1 MYYKVKIAAV
11 KHYDQTSGVI
21 TITDYNNVQY
31 TFNNISQLEFIDA
44 GIINFPTG
52 DISSVGSDIN
62 GTYTSTSDFYDAI
75 QNVIGEDVNSLYYP
89 QRVSEGVEYLKQL
102 SYKNFNS
109 AFPSVYSSFI
119 NTAPFFSTN
128 GGLPVLYFPGLKC
141 IIFDGIGYNV
151 LCSVDS
157 SGDCKYVSNIGSGSG
172 STNFLLSTCSGYWCS
187 CYGIV
192 IFDNRYTFNEENAK
206 DSSKWFSLE
215 IQSANDGR
223 MYVSIFRGSRGVE
236 KLFSEFIPPD
246 WNEPEDPFGPGGTS
260 GPGDNPPGTF
270 DDTSDP
276 IPDSPLPTLSM
287 ADTGFTRIYN
297 PTLSQVQSLAEYM
310 WKTENIFETLWN
322 KVKQSFEN
330 PMDVM
335 IAFNIVPVA
344 VPDGGTAD
352 FSIMYIPTGVQL
364 TKAANQFV
372 DVDCGTLEL
381 KGYYGSALDYS
392 PNTRIQCFLP
402 FIGMIE
408 LNPDEVMNTTLQ
420 VKYRVDIVSGGC
432 VAKIFI
438 DGNCL
443 YQYSGHCSI
452 SVPFTASDFSSYM
465 NAMLQVS
472 ALAVGAIAAGTGAAL
487 AAGAGAE
494 AEAVA
499 QQTSRTVKH
508 TVQTKTV
515 RNPDTGRQITAG
527 TITTHQTI
535 DRPVDQDSTEASFN
549 GLSPQNI
556 FNTASS
562 VMASKAGISHAGSF
576 NGNTGYLGVRYPFL
590 VITTP
595 RQCLPSSFQTMNG
608 YPSMITL
615 PLSECTGYTRVQ
627 QVQLTGMT
635 ATNPEQAEILQ
646 LLKEGVIL

>member
-1 MYYKVKIAAV
+1 MSIIVLEGVTNIGGLYYPV
-11 KHYDQTSGVI
+11 YRSDDVI
-21 TITDYNNVQY
+21 TEPGTIPKMVSKIISASDVWAYYLRDSVYMSMLADNPNYY
-31 TFNNISQLEFIDA
+31 TL
-44 GIINFPTG
+44 PTG
-52 DISSVGSDIN
+52 YYSTDLTFKDNDLQYYHYLHNQNLKTELELCPIPGN
-62 GTYTSTSDFYDAI
+62 GTYYGEVGRVTNSVSNYYYAGGDNFVSSTTSPCLYHYVYNGIDYIMVRGLSLKYYYQSTVAELNDNCIITIVENSNLPKDFGYSSNVPYILSTSGIDI
-75 QNVIGEDVNSLYYP
+75 I
-89 QRVSEGVEYLKQL
+89 
-102 SYKNFNS
+102 
-109 AFPSVYSSFI
+109 
-119 NTAPFFSTN
+119 
-128 GGLPVLYFPGLKC
+128 PV
-141 IIFDGIGYNV
+141 
-151 LCSVDS
+151 
-157 SGDCKYVSNIGSGSG
+157 GS
-172 STNFLLSTCSGYWCS
+172 
-187 CYGIV
+187 I
-192 IFDNRYTFNEENAK
+192 K
-206 DSSKWFSLE
+206 
-215 IQSANDGR
+215 
-223 MYVSIFRGSRGVE
+223 
-236 KLFSEFIPPD
+236 
-246 WNEPEDPFGPGGTS
+246 DPFGPGGNS
-260 GPGDNPPGTF
+260 EEGDNPPGTF
-270 DDTSDP
+270 DKTSDT

-297 PTLSQVQSLAEYM
+297 PTLTQVQNLAEYM

-344 VPDGGTAD
+344 VPDGGTVD
-352 FSIMYIPTGVQL
+352 FSIMYIPTGVEL
-364 TKAANQFV
+364 TRAANQFV
-372 DVDCGTLEL
+372 DVDCGTLDL

-420 VKYRVDIVSGGC
+420 IKYRVDIVSGGC

-443 YQYSGHCSI
+443 YQYSGHCSV

-487 AAGAGAE
+487 AAAGAGE
-494 AEAVA
+494 AEAIA
-499 QQTSRTVKH
+499 QQTSRTTKH

-535 DRPVDQDSTEASFN
+535 DRPVEQEGTEASFN

-556 FNTASS
+556 FNTASA

-590 VITTP
+590 IITTP

-627 QVQLTGMT
+627 QVQLSGMT

-646 LLKEGVIL
+646 LLKGGVIL

>member
-1 MYYKVKIAAV
+1 MYFPVIASDEILTYQQFKQYVPNNFLVNLGSNNSSLLDIKGTIYGDMLVSALELDIISGSDTSQLFLQEPFSDGKGNTYYLKVGRRFYSSASPQFDLYVGGADTNLV
-11 KHYDQTSGVI
+11 S
-21 TITDYNNVQY
+21 
-31 TFNNISQLEFIDA
+31 NNIPSYLFMQYRSDND
-44 GIINFPTG
+44 IIMVPTENYEIG
-52 DISSVGSDIN
+52 L
-62 GTYTSTSDFYDAI
+62 FYLKNDNTVLACRMRY
-75 QNVIGEDVNSLYYP
+75 VIGGDVYLAHDATIS
-89 QRVSEGVEYLKQL
+89 QR
-102 SYKNFNS
+102 F
-109 AFPSVYSSFI
+109 
-119 NTAPFFSTN
+119 T
-128 GGLPVLYFPGLKC
+128 
-141 IIFDGIGYNV
+141 
-151 LCSVDS
+151 
-157 SGDCKYVSNIGSGSG
+157 
-172 STNFLLSTCSGYWCS
+172 FLTGLSTTPINPDNGN
-187 CYGIV
+187 GIFIV
-192 IFDNRYTFNEENAK
+192 
-206 DSSKWFSLE
+206 
-215 IQSANDGR
+215 G
-223 MYVSIFRGSRGVE
+223 
-236 KLFSEFIPPD
+236 KLPS
-246 WNEPEDPFGPGGTS
+246 DPFGPGGNS
-260 GPGDNPPGTF
+260 GENDTPPGTF
-270 DDTSDP
+270 DKTSDP

-372 DVDCGTLEL
+372 DVDCGTLTL
-381 KGYYGSALDYS
+381 QGYYGSALDYS
-392 PNTRIQCFLP
+392 PNTSIQCFLP
-402 FIGMIE
+402 FIGIVE
-408 LNPDEVMNTTLQ
+408 LNADEVMNTTLQ
-420 VKYRVDIVSGGC
+420 IKYRVDIVSGGC

-438 DGNCL
+438 DNNCL

-452 SVPFTASDFSSYM
+452 SVPFSASDFSSYM

-487 AAGAGAE
+487 AEGSVMGAHAIE
-494 AEAVA
+494 QA
-499 QQTSRTVKH
+499 TNKTVKH
-508 TVQTKTV
+508 VTQTTTE
-515 RNPDTGRQITAG
+515 RNPATGRQITTG
-527 TITTHQTI
+527 TVTTHTETE
-535 DRPVDQDSTEASFN
+535 RANETTEASFN

-556 FNTASS
+556 TNTASAI
-562 VMASKAGISHAGSF
+562 MASKAGISHAGSF

-590 VITTP
+590 IITTP
-595 RQCLPSSFQTMNG
+595 RQCLPASFQTMNG

-615 PLSECTGYTRVQ
+615 SLGDCTGYTRVQ